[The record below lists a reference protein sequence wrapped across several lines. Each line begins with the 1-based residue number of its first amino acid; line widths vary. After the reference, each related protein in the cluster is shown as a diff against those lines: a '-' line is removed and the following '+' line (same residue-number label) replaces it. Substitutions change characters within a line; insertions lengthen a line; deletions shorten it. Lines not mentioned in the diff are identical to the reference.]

1 MILAFKGWSP
11 ERHGRFSCRRDTPAP
26 KKHDTTGA
34 KRLEGLTVQASAL
47 KRKGCCSQRSR
58 GGPPPDTDGRRRTLS
73 LLPNNTEADAFR
85 RLRVR

>member
-1 MILAFKGWSP
+1 MGDFHAAVTRQRQKS
-11 ERHGRFSCRRDTPAP
+11 
-26 KKHDTTGA
+26 TTQPGA
-34 KRLEGLTVQASAL
+34 KRLGGLTVQASAL